1 MSIITAKNITK
12 SFNTIRN
19 TNLLVLKNV
28 TLSLPKN
35 KISVIFGASGAGKST
50 LLHILSGLDKP
61 DSGEVLINDMS
72 IFKMNDEKIA
82 KFRNKNI
89 GFVFQFHHLLAE
101 FTALENVIIPQIV
114 FNSNFNKA
122 KIRAKEL
129 LSEMG
134 LSDRLNHKPA
144 ELSGGEQQRIALA
157 RALANDPQLIFAD
170 EPTGNLDTANSE
182 IINDI
187 FIKLR
192 DNYNKSLLIVT
203 HNKELMKIADNLI
216 EMKDGEILNLL
227 NQESLSEI

>member
-192 DNYNKSLLIVT
+192 DNYHKSLLIVT

>member
-1 MSIITAKNITK
+1 
-12 SFNTIRN
+12 
-19 TNLLVLKNV
+19 
-28 TLSLPKN
+28 
-35 KISVIFGASGAGKST
+35 
-50 LLHILSGLDKP
+50 
-61 DSGEVLINDMS
+61 
-72 IFKMNDEKIA
+72 MNDEKIA